1 MEAEMAETYAL
12 HEGAFGR
19 AIVLELQADLVAHS
33 HSETQLAFWLGGV
46 PARAHIGTQVVQY
59 GANTALAAN
68 AYESHDVT
76 LLDSGACVFLCF
88 MVSRQWLEQRR
99 ALTGRSFVFPSP
111 QVPLSPALQQAC
123 RRVLDLIGS
132 PHAENQN
139 IDAQVEQLLLAAV
152 DSSSEQSG
160 LEFFRLTMQ
169 GMI

>member
-1 MEAEMAETYAL
+1 MEAEMAETYAR

-76 LLDSGACVFLCF
+76 LLDSGECVFLFF
-88 MVSRQWLEQRR
+88 MVSRHWLAQRR
-99 ALTGRSFVFPSP
+99 ALTGCSFVFSFPH
-111 QVPLSPALQQAC
+111 VPLSPSFTQAC
-123 RRVLDLIGS
+123 QCVLDLICT
-132 PHAENQN
+132 P
-139 IDAQVEQLLLAAV
+139 
-152 DSSSEQSG
+152 
-160 LEFFRLTMQ
+160 
-169 GMI
+169 